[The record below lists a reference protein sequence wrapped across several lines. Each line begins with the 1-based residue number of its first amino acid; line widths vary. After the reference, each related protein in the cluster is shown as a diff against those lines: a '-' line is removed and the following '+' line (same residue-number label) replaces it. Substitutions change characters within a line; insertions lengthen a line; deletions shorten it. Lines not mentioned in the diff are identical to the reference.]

1 MYVARTVFHDRQ
13 IGLEYHL
20 PRRSYRACQNQLCNH
35 NRRTVAGCLHG
46 RLTPCRVLRRL
57 RTEVSLS
64 LTDGHRVPWV
74 AISRSGSHAE
84 LFGSG
89 LSPCRLQSPASVGT
103 YLLLGIRFSM
113 SRRYDS
119 PGSKGESVLL
129 YHIGNL
135 LSRGFKKFLYI
146 FLIGNMLTVEQEPV
160 VQAQ

>member
-1 MYVARTVFHDRQ
+1 MYVARTVSHNRKPGFGHSSP
-13 IGLEYHL
+13 
-20 PRRSYRACQNQLCNH
+20 PRGFTVLTRTICNH

-113 SRRYDS
+113 SKKDAL
-119 PGSKGESVLL
+119 PGSNDRASLL
-129 YHIGNL
+129 YHIRNL
-135 LSRGFKKFLYI
+135 LSRGFKKYFYI
-146 FLIGNMLTVEQEPV
+146 FLLFSIVSLERGTRV
-160 VQAQ
+160 

>member
-20 PRRSYRACQNQLCNH
+20 PQRSYRACQNQLCNH

-113 SRRYDS
+113 SKKDAL
-119 PGSKGESVLL
+119 PGSNERASLL
-129 YHIGNL
+129 YHIRNL
-135 LSRGFKKFLYI
+135 LSRGFKKYFYI
-146 FLIGNMLTVEQEPV
+146 FLLFSIVSLERRTRV
-160 VQAQ
+160 